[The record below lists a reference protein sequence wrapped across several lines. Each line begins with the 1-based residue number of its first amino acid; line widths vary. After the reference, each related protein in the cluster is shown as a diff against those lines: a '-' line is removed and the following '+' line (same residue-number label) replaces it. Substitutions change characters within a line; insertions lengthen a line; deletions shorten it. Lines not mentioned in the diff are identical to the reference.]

1 MTRIIELRDVDA
13 HNWRAC
19 ADLEVVPEQRDFV
32 SPVARYLCLC
42 HFGGVW
48 HPLAVY
54 AGDEASAAALSRPSP
69 AACWRPGAAVPAH
82 LATRPATRPPATFTG
97 RSVSSRPAR

>member
-1 MTRIIELRDVDA
+1 MTPIIELRDVDA
-13 HNWRAC
+13 DNWRAC

-54 AGDEASAAALSRPSP
+54 AGDEASAAALSRPTP
-69 AACWRPGAAVPAH
+69 AACWRPSMV
-82 LATRPATRPPATFTG
+82 RPPIQPVWSPG
-97 RSVSSRPAR
+97 SSAYTASGCQTPPK

>member
-1 MTRIIELRDVDA
+1 MTPIIELRDVDA

-54 AGDEASAAALSRPSP
+54 AGDAAARDLYRALGFVETGEIEDDELVARLSP
-69 AACWRPGAAVPAH
+69 
-82 LATRPATRPPATFTG
+82 TG
-97 RSVSSRPAR
+97 R